1 VNSSRTA
8 LVTGAAG
15 IIGPSICRELKNQG
29 WRVAAAERSLESFER
44 HRQFH
49 NEPHSADAFFAAD
62 LSDAAACTRLVHE
75 VEERMGPVA
84 LLVNNATGS
93 TSPPA
98 SFAEATP
105 EYCHQVMAVDVLA
118 AVCLSQAALPSLRS
132 NHGQIINIS
141 SIQVRHFYRGRFIY
155 AAAKAALETLT
166 EAMAFELQDEG
177 IRVNDVRVGSIP
189 GDAFLRPALEKLEP
203 ALAARIHAEV
213 MATHYAEKRKSGLPC
228 GTPQDVAEA
237 IAFLASPAARFIN
250 GAVIPVD
257 GAFGA
262 ARARLAIE
270 GIEARP
276 KHADVT
282 VHDLWHKEPERALAE
297 WVKANQ
303 S

>member
-1 VNSSRTA
+1 MSTRSLA

-15 IIGPSICRELKNQG
+15 IIGPSICRELKNHG
-29 WRVAAAERSLESFER
+29 WTVAAAGRSLESFER

-49 NEPHSADAFFAAD
+49 NEPHPADAFFAAD
-62 LSDAAACTRLVHE
+62 LSDAAACARMVRE
-75 VEERMGPVA
+75 VEEQTGPVA
-84 LLVNNATGS
+84 LLVNNATGN
-93 TSPPA
+93 TNPPA
-98 SFAEATP
+98 SFEEATP
-105 EYCHQVMAVDVLA
+105 DYCLQVMQVDVLA
-118 AVCLSQAALPSLRS
+118 AVYLSQAALPSLRS
-132 NHGQIINIS
+132 NHGQIINVS
-141 SIQVRHFYRGRFIY
+141 SVRARHFYRGSFIY

-177 IRVNDVRVGSIP
+177 VRVNDVRVGAIP

-213 MATHYAEKRKSGLPC
+213 MAAHHTESQKSGLPC
-228 GTPQDVAEA
+228 GTPQDIAKV

-250 GAVIPVD
+250 GAIIPVD

-262 ARARLAIE
+262 ANAGLAVE
-270 GIEARP
+270 GIKARP

-282 VHDLWHKEPERALAE
+282 VHDLWYKEPERALAE
-297 WVKANQ
+297 WMNKHQ